1 VGAGGAVPLTCGG
14 VLNASVLYPE
24 EEKERERW
32 RLPAFLQCISWSR
45 RSRRKGHASKAANSV
60 HEGMPSSLAHL
71 LIAGGSSPTPW
82 WSICPHPFWG
92 AF

>member
-1 VGAGGAVPLTCGG
+1 MGAGGAVPLTCGG

-60 HEGMPSSLAHL
+60 HEDDLQDPQEMALTSLSPNGNYEDA
-71 LIAGGSSPTPW
+71 AGGVGT
-82 WSICPHPFWG
+82 
-92 AF
+92 